1 MCSIYFCEAMIPIA
15 IGTKGYEIQYLCRAD
30 NSSMDLSS
38 FKVFSWSLLVFGVLA
53 FAVLVQLWYYLG
65 IFSRLAFYKRKVAAP
80 NTPPASIVI
89 CARNEDHNLMDFL
102 PAIFDQDYPEF
113 EVVVVNDCSFDNT
126 GDILKEFAK
135 KHSNLKIVT
144 IKEDD
149 TYSHGKKV
157 ALMMGI
163 KGATHEHMLLTDADC
178 KPNSREWLKNMMAH
192 FGAETEIVLG
202 YGAYE
207 KQKGFLNRI
216 IRFDTF
222 MIALQ
227 FLSFA
232 LAGRTYMGTGRNLAY
247 RKTLFFKM
255 KGFASHYHIES
266 GDDDLFVNEAATKRN
281 SKIEVS
287 VDSHTV
293 SRVKRTFRLWFR
305 QKRRH
310 VSTFGQ
316 YNFGSKFRLTMI
328 SFSQYLFF
336 GCFIALLCLQFQPA
350 IVLSVFGLRFL
361 IQILI
366 FNKSMK
372 LLGEK
377 DLLLFSP
384 LIEVLLMVIYPM
396 ITISNMLMKKNKW
409 K

>member
-1 MCSIYFCEAMIPIA
+1 MDWSVFTTFSFGLAVFVVFVIAM
-15 IGTKGYEIQYLCRAD
+15 
-30 NSSMDLSS
+30 
-38 FKVFSWSLLVFGVLA
+38 V
-53 FAVLVQLWYYLG
+53 VQLWYYLNY
-65 IFSRLAFYKRKVAAP
+65 FRRLAFYKKKELVV

-89 CARNEDHNLMDFL
+89 CAKNEDDNLIEFL
-102 PAIFDQDYPEF
+102 PLIFEQDYPEF
-113 EVVVVNDCSFDNT
+113 EVVVVNDCSWDNT
-126 GDILKEFAK
+126 ADFLKEFAT

-178 KPNSREWLKNMMAH
+178 APNSKDWLKNMMQH
-192 FGAETEIVLG
+192 FAGETEIVLG

-207 KQKGFLNRI
+207 KQKGFLNKL
-216 IRFDTF
+216 IRYDTF

-227 FLSFA
+227 FLSFS
-232 LAGRTYMGTGRNLAY
+232 LAGKTYMGTGRNLAY
-247 RKTLFFKM
+247 KKSLFFKM

-266 GDDDLFVNEAATKRN
+266 GDDDLFVNEAATKSN
-281 SKIEVS
+281 SKVEVS
-287 VDSHTV
+287 VENHTI
-293 SRVKRTFRLWFR
+293 SKVKRTFRSWFR

-310 VSTFGQ
+310 ITTFKF
-316 YNFGSKFRLTMI
+316 YNGGSKFRLLAI

-336 GCFIALLCLQFQPA
+336 ISFVTALVLQFQP
-350 IVLSVFGLRFL
+350 IVVLSLFALRL
-361 IQILI
+361 LVQMII

-372 LLGEK
+372 QLAEK
-377 DLLLFSP
+377 DLLIIAP
-384 LIEVLLMVIYPM
+384 LIEIVLLVVYPM
-396 ITISNMLMKKNKW
+396 ITISNMFIKKNKW